1 MRQSI
6 LKYFYLVGSK
16 QLPMTKSKTIGF
28 SYKVENIRLQ
38 TIDDTLRTTESF
50 VTRELID
57 QINEK
62 LKDRKFKVDESSLR
76 PKYVNEQFYIDG
88 FAVEIQEPKTVGFL
102 SGR

>member
-1 MRQSI
+1 MN
-6 LKYFYLVGSK
+6 KA
-16 QLPMTKSKTIGF
+16 KTIGF
-28 SYKVENIRLQ
+28 SYKVENITLQ
-38 TIDDTLRTTESF
+38 ATDDTLRTTDSF
-50 VTRELID
+50 ITRELID

-76 PKYVNEQFYIDG
+76 PKYLNDQFYIDG